1 MPSKLIAY
9 HETSDLT
16 EVYRWDDNLALV
28 KLNGWCM
35 TLVPFDGT
43 ADDVPDGE
51 PPETMRVGTNKLLET
66 TPTAKG
72 LIAFGELSTWA
83 NRRMSEQRY
92 ARCWADSGE
101 CDHHEW
107 EWKPDFQRVLGHIF
121 QRSVIRESLQWLYQQ
136 ATHRD
141 ATVEV
146 SVVPHGMPAA
156 DGHTYHV
163 LVMRCF
169 CWCAII
175 MCCVHTTAID
185 ADDPL
190 FPGEQP

>member
-1 MPSKLIAY
+1 MNRLVSY
-9 HETSDLT
+9 HETDDTT
-16 EVYRWDDNLALV
+16 EVYRWSDKLALV

-43 ADDVPDGE
+43 ADDAPDGTV
-51 PPETMRVGTNKLLET
+51 PEIVRAGITKLLET

-72 LIAFGELSTWA
+72 MIAFGELSTWA
-83 NRRMSEQRY
+83 NRRMSGQRFV
-92 ARCWADSGE
+92 RCWDDSGD

-107 EWKPDFQRVLGHIF
+107 RWEPDFQRVFGHIYN
-121 QRSVIRESLQWLYQQ
+121 RYVIRESIQWLYQN

-146 SVVPHGMPAA
+146 SVMPHGQPAQ

-163 LVMRCF
+163 LVMRCGT
-169 CWCAII
+169 WCAII
-175 MCCVHTTAID
+175 MCCAHATVID
-185 ADDPL
+185 AEDPI
-190 FPGEQP
+190 FTIEVKP